1 MAELTLEGLV
11 IRSLQDIR
19 EEINA
24 EVHSRIAPSIDM
36 SDGSIEGQWAGI
48 VAEQIALAEEGLEL
62 VNGSLDPDSAT
73 GAQLDA
79 ISALTGTLRREARP
93 SLAALTL
100 TGTPLTIVSEG
111 SRASQTVTEVEF
123 VTLEDA
129 TIEELDAWEADTSYA
144 LGSQV
149 TNDGNAYVATVA
161 GTSDSSGGPTGE
173 DSVIVDNTVTWRFMG
188 EGTGAID
195 VPSAAAEVGP
205 TLAVSGTITEIET
218 PVSGWNGVIN
228 LLDATLGRLE
238 ETDEDLRL
246 RRELE
251 LAASGSSTKDGIRAA
266 LLQVT
271 GVTAVTVF
279 VNNSMVTDPDG
290 MPPKSVEALVQGGDD
305 QDIWDSLLA
314 NVAAGIETHG
324 TEDGTAA
331 DSQGTEIDVSFS
343 RPEEIEIYIDI
354 ELHVDPLVYPSD
366 GDDQVKLAIVL
377 FGDAQPTGKDA
388 VAFSLGAQAF
398 KVPGVLDVLSID
410 IGASPSPSGSTTIAI
425 SLRQLAQ
432 YDTSRIL
439 VDSSSTG
446 VP

>member
-1 MAELTLEGLV
+1 
-11 IRSLQDIR
+11 
-19 EEINA
+19 
-24 EVHSRIAPSIDM
+24 
-36 SDGSIEGQWAGI
+36 
-48 VAEQIALAEEGLEL
+48 
-62 VNGSLDPDSAT
+62 
-73 GAQLDA
+73 
-79 ISALTGTLRREARP
+79 
-93 SLAALTL
+93 
-100 TGTPLTIVSEG
+100 
-111 SRASQTVTEVEF
+111 VTEVEF

-144 LGSQV
+144 LGSRV
-149 TNDGNAYVATVA
+149 TNDGNAYEATVP
-161 GTSDSSGGPTGE
+161 GISDSSGGPTGE
-173 DSVIVDNTVTWRFMG
+173 DNVIVDNTVTWRFMG

-195 VPSAAAEVGP
+195 VPAAAAEVGP

-218 PVSGWNGVIN
+218 PVSGWSGVIN

-290 MPPKSVEALVQGGDD
+290 MPPKSIEALVQGGDD

-410 IGASPSPSGSTTIAI
+410 IGTSASPSGSTTIAI
-425 SLRQLAQ
+425 SLRQLAT
-432 YDTSRIL
+432 YDTSRIA